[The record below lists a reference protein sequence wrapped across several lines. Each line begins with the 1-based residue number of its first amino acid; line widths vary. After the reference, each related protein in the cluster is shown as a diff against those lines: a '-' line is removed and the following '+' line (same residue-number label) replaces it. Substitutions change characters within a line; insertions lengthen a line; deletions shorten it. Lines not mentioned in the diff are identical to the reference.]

1 MLEMAKVILKA
12 RLIRAL
18 GRKLEEQTEEFA
30 L

>member
-18 GRKLEEQTEEFA
+18 ERELEEQTEEFA